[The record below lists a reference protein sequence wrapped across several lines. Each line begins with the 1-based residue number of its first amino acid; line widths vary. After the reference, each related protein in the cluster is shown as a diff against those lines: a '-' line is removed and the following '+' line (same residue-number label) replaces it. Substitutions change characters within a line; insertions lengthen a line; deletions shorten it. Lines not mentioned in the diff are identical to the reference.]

1 MSEKE
6 PFWLG
11 IDCGGTYL
19 KAGLYTSQGQEVCIE
34 RRAVATLSPH
44 AGHAERDMHQ
54 LWQQCHTTVALLLKK
69 AGIGGAQIKG
79 VGISAQGKGLFL
91 LDKHDQPLGNAMRSS
106 DRRALEIVQRWQ
118 QDGIPEKL
126 YPHTR
131 QTLWTGHPASL
142 LRWVKENEPHRYQ
155 QIGCVMMAHDYLRWC
170 LTGVKGCEE
179 SNISESNL
187 YNMNTGQYDPQ
198 LTRWLG
204 IDEIDGA
211 LPPIVGSAEMCGE
224 ITAQAAALTGLAAG
238 TPVVGGLFD
247 VVSTAI
253 CAGLHDDSTL
263 NAVMGTW
270 AVTSG
275 IANGIGHNEP
285 YPYVYGRYVHP
296 QHYIVHEASP
306 TSSGNLEWLTTQW
319 GDMSFDA
326 INQAVASLPKA
337 GSDLLFLPF
346 LYGSNAGL
354 EMTCGF
360 YGMQALHTRAHLLQA
375 VYEGVVFSHMTH
387 LNRMLAR
394 FTHVQALRV
403 TGGPAHSDVWMQMLA
418 DVSGLA
424 IELPQVEETGCS
436 GAALAA
442 LVGTGVYPDFRTA
455 QQAVRHHIRV
465 ITPDKHAHAAYQRK
479 YQRYQ
484 LLISALQG
492 YHAHVK
498 EHDL

>member
-19 KAGLYTSQGQEVCIE
+19 KAGLYNSQGKEVCIE
-34 RRAVATLSPH
+34 RRSVATLSPR
-44 AGHAERDMHQ
+44 AGYAERDMHQ
-54 LWQQCHTTVALLLKK
+54 LWQHCHKTVALLLKNSG
-69 AGIGGAQIKG
+69 ADGGQIKG

-91 LDKHDQPLGNAMRSS
+91 LDKQDRPLGNAILSS

-142 LRWVKENEPHRYQ
+142 LRWVKENEPQRYQ
-155 QIGCVMMAHDYLRWC
+155 QIGSVMMAHDYLRWC

-204 IDEIDGA
+204 ISDIDGA
-211 LPPIVGSAEMCGE
+211 LPSIIGSAEICGE
-224 ITAQAAALTGLAAG
+224 ITAQAAALTGLTAG

-253 CAGLHDDSTL
+253 CAGL
-263 NAVMGTW
+263 
-270 AVTSG
+270 
-275 IANGIGHNEP
+275 
-285 YPYVYGRYVHP
+285 
-296 QHYIVHEASP
+296 
-306 TSSGNLEWLTTQW
+306 
-319 GDMSFDA
+319 
-326 INQAVASLPKA
+326 
-337 GSDLLFLPF
+337 
-346 LYGSNAGL
+346 
-354 EMTCGF
+354 EMTSGF
-360 YGMQALHTRAHLLQA
+360 YGLQALHTRAHLLQA

-387 LNRMLAR
+387 LNRMLER
-394 FTHVQALRV
+394 FPHVQTLRV
-403 TGGPAHSDVWMQMLA
+403 TGGPTHSDVWMQMLA

-442 LVGTGVYPDFRTA
+442 LVGTGLYPDFYAA
-455 QQAVRHHIRV
+455 QRALRHDIRM
-465 ITPDKHAHAAYQRK
+465 IEPDMRAHAAYQRK
-479 YQRYQ
+479 YHRYQ

-492 YHAHVK
+492 YHARVK
-498 EHDL
+498 EYDL